1 MNTSDFLNTI
11 INPTLAAMGPRMAS
25 DEARVMLLAIA
36 HQESALTDRRQV
48 GRDGHWLDKLARGWW
63 QFESGGGVAGV
74 MNHPATAGVAHAF
87 CEQLAIPWDQGSI
100 HEALAWN
107 DRLAC
112 VFARLL
118 LFSDPSP
125 LPPLGDANAAWEV
138 YQRNWRPG
146 KPHPNAWP
154 SNYNRALAAVT
165 TGSALPAQG
174 PAVGA
179 LDRAMAQVQEQIAQ
193 MATPP
198 AKVPSVPV
206 HAPTVEVVAATPTTP
221 AVVVQERPA
230 APVLPTMV
238 TKTGYKTSAFIA
250 TAGGIL
256 LMLAPALLPM
266 FDSPEAQQLTQKS
279 AIAAFAFAGL
289 RMALQAI
296 TAYSVAKAARPP
308 ANPPP
313 A

>member
-11 INPTLAAMGPRMAS
+11 INPTLAAMGPRMVS

-36 HQESALTDRRQV
+36 QQESALADRRQV

-63 QFESGGGVAGV
+63 QFEAGGGVAGV

-87 CEQLAIPWDQGSI
+87 CDQLTIPWDQGSI

-125 LPPLGDANAAWEV
+125 LPPLGDASAAWEV

-146 KPHPNAWP
+146 KPHPSAWP
-154 SNYNRALAAVT
+154 ANYGRALAAVT
-165 TGSALPAQG
+165 TGSALPA
-174 PAVGA
+174 PGA
-179 LDRAMAQVQEQIAQ
+179 MGATFDRAMAQVQEQISQ
-193 MATPP
+193 LSTPP
-198 AKVPSVPV
+198 AKVPPAPV
-206 HAPTVEVVAATPTTP
+206 QAPVVEVVAATPSTP
-221 AVVVQERPA
+221 AVVGQERPP

-238 TKTGYKTSAFIA
+238 TKNGFKTSAFFA
-250 TAGGIL
+250 TVGGIL
-256 LMLAPALLPM
+256 LMLAPTLLPM

-279 AIAAFAFAGL
+279 ALAAFAFAGL
-289 RMALQAI
+289 RMALQAL
-296 TAYSVAKAARPP
+296 TAYSLAKAARPP
-308 ANPPP
+308 ANPP